1 MTMTPATKPATTRN
15 RALARSWRGA
25 LAATLAS
32 LALAGCVS
40 LAGKAPDTLFRLTA
54 ERSAPAGYT
63 AKGKLN
69 DAIIVLDPEADRSL
83 DMLRVPVRVDA
94 SNLAYLKGAGW
105 IEKPT
110 RLFRGLLAETIRAN
124 TDDMV
129 LEGGDYEVTGKTFIG
144 GRLLEMGYDAQRS
157 AVVVRFDAVRSERGS
172 EELARKRFEAVVPV
186 MKAEPEFVG
195 PAINS
200 AANDVARQVAAWV
213 KG

>member
-1 MTMTPATKPATTRN
+1 MTMQTELTASTSLAHRLRGPA
-15 RALARSWRGA
+15 LGV
-25 LAATLAS
+25 LAS

-40 LAGKAPDTLFRLTA
+40 LAGKAPETLFRLTP
-54 ERSAPAGYT
+54 EQSAPVGYT
-63 AKGKLN
+63 ASGKLN
-69 DAIIVLDPEADRSL
+69 DAIVVLDPEADRSL
-83 DMLRVPVRVDA
+83 DMLRVPVRVDS
-94 SNLAYLKGAGW
+94 SNLAYLKGADW

-124 TDDMV
+124 TGDMV

-144 GRLLEMGYDAQRS
+144 GRLLDMGYDAQRS

-172 EELARKRFEAVVPV
+172 EALSRKRFEAVVEGV
-186 MKAEPEFVG
+186 EAKPEFVG
-195 PAINS
+195 PAINK